1 MNLPY
6 VLADEYKRD
15 EIQANFDALAMFAP
29 AASLSEVDVTDL
41 RRLSA
46 LIKSGT
52 GNPEGNVDAP
62 VGTLYLRTDGGAGS
76 TLYVKES
83 GTGDTGWDS
92 K

>member
-1 MNLPY
+1 MRLPY
-6 VLADEYKRD
+6 LVDEQHKR
-15 EIQANFDALAMFAP
+15 EELQANFDALSTLSP
-29 AASLSEVDVTDL
+29 AAGITDVDVTAL

-52 GNPEGNVDAP
+52 GSPENAVDAP
-62 VGTLYLRTDGGAGS
+62 VGTLYLQTDGGAGT
-76 TLYVKES
+76 TLWVKES